1 VPGILLMDAVLF
13 MQFHVFPKEDRIT
26 VYDEFDV
33 IIVVEYVDVMEFVNN
48 ELVPGNG

>member
-1 VPGILLMDAVLF
+1 MDSLLF
-13 MQFHVFPKEDRIT
+13 MQFHVFPKEGRIT

-33 IIVVEYVDVMEFVNN
+33 IVVVEYVDVVKVVNN

>member
-1 VPGILLMDAVLF
+1 MDAPLF
-13 MQFHVFPKEDRIT
+13 MQFHVLFPKEDRIT

-33 IIVVEYVDVMEFVNN
+33 IVVVEYVDVVKVVNN

>member
-1 VPGILLMDAVLF
+1 MDPLLF

-26 VYDEFDV
+26 VYDEFDL
-33 IIVVEYVDVMEFVNN
+33 IIVVEYVDVIAVVNN